1 MYSKMLWS
9 FHALL
14 EQKLACSTYFFLE
27 QKLWCFTY
35 FGKITVAFDPG
46 LDGSLSDIT
55 ESTVP
60 GRYKRDTSI
69 NMLNTRQDLMN

>member
-1 MYSKMLWS
+1 MYSKMFWS

-27 QKLWCFTY
+27 QKLWGFTY

-69 NMLNTRQDLMN
+69 NM

>member
-1 MYSKMLWS
+1 MFYLP
-9 FHALL
+9 
-14 EQKLACSTYFFLE
+14 FLE
-27 QKLWCFTY
+27 QKLSCFTY

-60 GRYKRDTSI
+60 GRYKKNTNI
-69 NMLNTRQDLMN
+69 NIQC